1 MFSPVTMRFKIY
13 HFRPVAAVAA
23 LLVLAGCSEE
33 VEQAR
38 EIIRPVK
45 VIEIAAAETSR
56 TVSYSGSVRAR
67 SEMALAFRVGG
78 KITERPVDIGD
89 RVEAG
94 QVLARLD
101 AADLN
106 LSVRSAEANL
116 SAAERQVETT
126 RLARDRAE
134 RLRAKNVAAQSQL
147 EEAGLAYNQATA
159 TRDAA
164 LAALEQARNQA
175 AYADLSSASA
185 GIVTAVE
192 AEPGQVVA
200 AGTPVVSVALD
211 GEKEVAIAV
220 PETDILAFSLGK
232 SVAVRFWSDA
242 KLELTGKV
250 REISGSADPRSRT
263 FAVRV
268 SLTDDPRIL
277 LGMTATVEATVETGA
292 ELVSIPL
299 SALAKGAPDA
309 IVWTVDPADSTVH
322 SRPVEVGTFADDGV
336 SIADGLKPGDTVV
349 VAGTQFMREG
359 MKVRLP
365 GEPAETA
372 SAEDTPQGA
381 ILR

>member
-1 MFSPVTMRFKIY
+1 MFSPVTMRFKIS
-13 HFRPVAAVAA
+13 HLRPVAAVAA

-89 RVEAG
+89 RVDAG

-101 AADLN
+101 ATDLN

-164 LAALEQARNQA
+164 LAELEQARNQA
-175 AYADLSSASA
+175 AYADLLSASA
-185 GIVTAVE
+185 GIVTAIE

-277 LGMTATVEATVETGA
+277 LGMTATVEATVATGT

-309 IVWTVDPADSTVH
+309 IVWTVDPLDSTVH
-322 SRPVEVGTFADDGV
+322 SRPVEVGTFAADGV